1 MDSIIEFPE
10 AKKLREDVERLK
22 AELLDLVTERDDLKF
37 NICKNIKTDYMFEIG
52 FIEYRVYE
60 KYCEY
65 ARLKRMKELIQARKN
80 RAEKVDLDEIE
91 RQLDREFEDYIHKLN
106 EKIRDINE
114 AIERSKLKTL
124 SEEDTKDIKKMY
136 KELVK
141 KLHPDLNPDLTE
153 EQLKMFYNVVD
164 AYEAGDITAMRIL
177 YNLVDMNRSL
187 EDSESTLDK
196 LAKQKANLEKLVEEI
211 RREVEKIKTTPP
223 YIFKYFLEDEE
234 KKNERI
240 QKLEELSA
248 GYDEAIIILKVQIKE
263 MLVK

>member
-1 MDSIIEFPE
+1 M
-10 AKKLREDVERLK
+10 
-22 AELLDLVTERDDLKF
+22 
-37 NICKNIKTDYMFEIG
+37 
-52 FIEYRVYE
+52 
-60 KYCEY
+60 
-65 ARLKRMKELIQARKN
+65 
-80 RAEKVDLDEIE
+80 
-91 RQLDREFEDYIHKLN
+91 
-106 EKIRDINE
+106 
-114 AIERSKLKTL
+114 
-124 SEEDTKDIKKMY
+124 SEEETKDIKKMY

-164 AYEAGDITAMRIL
+164 AYEAGDITAIRIL

-248 GYDEAIIILKVQIKE
+248 GYDEALIILKVQIKE